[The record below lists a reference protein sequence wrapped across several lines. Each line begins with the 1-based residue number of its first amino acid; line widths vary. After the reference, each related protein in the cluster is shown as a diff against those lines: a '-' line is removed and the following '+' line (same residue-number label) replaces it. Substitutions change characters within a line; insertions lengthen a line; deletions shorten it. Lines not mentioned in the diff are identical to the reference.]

1 MEPNEQQIREAID
14 KSGYLFESQIGY
26 LLREQD
32 YLVTP
37 NYNFEDAETGESRE
51 IDLHAIL
58 GYFEED
64 LEICLEQLLLIE
76 CKKTSNPLVFFSKPK
91 YKELKGFDEYFEIIG
106 APESFDVPRIKG
118 VTSLEKYL
126 KLSEFSHR
134 YKLANTSSQFCM
146 ICRKGNEWEAQHG
159 PVYNGMILPL
169 IKCLSSEKK
178 SYRKSIPKN
187 YIHLEIIYP
196 IVVVDSALY
205 LMNSE
210 TNEMKRKKWI
220 LFYRQYE
227 SKKVKLSA
235 MIDFVQ
241 CKHINTYLKEIK
253 TSFTAICERVI
264 KRRKILLDIIKAKKF
279 YMGD

>member
-26 LLREQD
+26 LLREKD

-37 NYNFEDAETGESRE
+37 NYNFEDAETGDSRE

-58 GYFEED
+58 GYFEKD

-146 ICRKGNEWEAQHG
+146 ICRKGKEWEAQHG
-159 PVYNGMILPL
+159 PVYNGMIVPL

-178 SYRKSIPKN
+178 RYRKSIPKN

-241 CKHINTYLKEIK
+241 CKHINTYLKEIN
-253 TSFTAICERVI
+253 TSFAAIRERVI
-264 KRRKILLDIIKAKKF
+264 KRRKILLDIIKTKKF